1 MWAKDLVHERDETV
15 QNLAETGKIS
25 GSYELRKF
33 WTHNAKAMVKKTISQ
48 QGTLTEGDGSVQLTS
63 LY

>member
-1 MWAKDLVHERDETV
+1 MGAKDFVNERDETV

-33 WTHNAKAMVKKTISQ
+33 WTHNMKAMVKKDNIAA
-48 QGTLTEGDGSVQLTS
+48 GNP
-63 LY
+63 Y

>member
-1 MWAKDLVHERDETV
+1 METKDFVNERDETV
-15 QNLAETGKIS
+15 QNLAETGKMS

-33 WTHNAKAMVKKTISQ
+33 WTHNMKAMVKKTISQ
-48 QGTLTEGDGSVQLTS
+48 QGTLTEGDGLVRLTS